1 MILIEQDKEEEPLFN
16 LNVEADVGT
25 PTVVTTINRGM
36 NAEEWAELAVNR
48 IVAISANAPPQV
60 REQAFAYKA
69 MIKALLID
77 YFDKVA
83 RSERSTAKTI
93 WDQEGLEGLMEYFED
108 I

>member
-1 MILIEQDKEEEPLFN
+1 MILIEQGKEEEPLFN
-16 LNVEADVGT
+16 VNVEADIGT

-36 NAEEWAELAVNR
+36 NAEEWAEVAVNR

-93 WDQEGLEGLMEYFED
+93 WDQEGLEGLMNYFED
-108 I
+108 V

>member
-1 MILIEQDKEEEPLFN
+1 MILIEQDKGEELLFDI
-16 LNVEADVGT
+16 NVEANIGT

-48 IVAISANAPPQV
+48 IVSVSANAPPQV

-93 WDQEGLEGLMEYFED
+93 WDQEGLEGLMNYFED

>member
-1 MILIEQDKEEEPLFN
+1 MF
-16 LNVEADVGT
+16 DVSVKSDIGT
-25 PTVVTTINRGM
+25 PTVVTTNNRGM

-48 IVAISANAPPQV
+48 IVSVSANAPPQV

-69 MIKALLID
+69 IIKALLID

-83 RSERSTAKTI
+83 KSERSTVKAI
-93 WDQEGLEGLMEYFED
+93 WNEQGMEGLMEYFED

>member
-1 MILIEQDKEEEPLFN
+1 MFN
-16 LNVEADVGT
+16 VSVESNIGT
-25 PTVVTTINRGM
+25 PTVVTTDNRGM

-48 IVAISANAPPQV
+48 IVAVSANAPPQV

-77 YFDKVA
+77 YFQKVA
-83 RSERSTAKTI
+83 KSEKSTAKTI
-93 WDQEGLEGLMEYFED
+93 WNEQGLEGLMEYFED

>member
-1 MILIEQDKEEEPLFN
+1 MILIEQDKGEELLFD
-16 LNVEADVGT
+16 VSVKSSVGT
-25 PTVVTTINRGM
+25 PMVVTTQNRGM

-48 IVAISANAPPQV
+48 IVSVSANAPSQV

-69 MIKALLID
+69 IIKALLID

-83 RSERSTAKTI
+83 KSERSTAKTI
-93 WDQEGLEGLMEYFED
+93 WNQEGLEGLMEYFED

>member
-1 MILIEQDKEEEPLFN
+1 MFDISVKSDI
-16 LNVEADVGT
+16 GT
-25 PTVVTTINRGM
+25 PTVVTTNNRGM

-48 IVAISANAPPQV
+48 IVAVSANAPPQV

-69 MIKALLID
+69 IIKALFID

-83 RSERSTAKTI
+83 KSERSTVKAI
-93 WDQEGLEGLMEYFED
+93 WNEQGMEGLMEYFED

>member
-1 MILIEQDKEEEPLFN
+1 MILIEQDKGEELLF
-16 LNVEADVGT
+16 DVSVKSSVGI
-25 PTVVTTINRGM
+25 PMVVTTQNRGM

-48 IVAISANAPPQV
+48 IVSVSANAPSQV

-69 MIKALLID
+69 IIKALLID

-83 RSERSTAKTI
+83 KSERSTAKTI
-93 WDQEGLEGLMEYFED
+93 WNQEGLEGLMEYFED

>member
-93 WDQEGLEGLMEYFED
+93 WDQEGLEGLMNYFED

>member
-1 MILIEQDKEEEPLFN
+1 MFDISVKSDI
-16 LNVEADVGT
+16 GT
-25 PTVVTTINRGM
+25 PTVVTTNNRGM

-48 IVAISANAPPQV
+48 IVAVSANAPPQV

-69 MIKALLID
+69 IIKALLID

-83 RSERSTAKTI
+83 KSERSTVKAI
-93 WDQEGLEGLMEYFED
+93 WNEQGMEGLMEYFED

>member
-1 MILIEQDKEEEPLFN
+1 MFN
-16 LNVEADVGT
+16 VSVESSIGT
-25 PTVVTTINRGM
+25 PTVVTTDNRGM

-48 IVAISANAPPQV
+48 IVAVSANAPPQV

-77 YFDKVA
+77 YFKKVA
-83 RSERSTAKTI
+83 KSEKSTAKTI
-93 WDQEGLEGLMEYFED
+93 WNEQGLEGLMEYFED

>member
-36 NAEEWAELAVNR
+36 NAEEWAEVAVNR

-60 REQAFAYKA
+60 REQAFEYKKL
-69 MIKALLID
+69 IKILLIG

-93 WDQEGLEGLMEYFED
+93 WDQEGLEGLMNYFED

>member
-1 MILIEQDKEEEPLFN
+1 MILIEQGKEEGLLFN
-16 LNVEADVGT
+16 ISVESSIGT
-25 PTVVTTINRGM
+25 PTVVTTNNRGM

-48 IVAISANAPPQV
+48 IVAVSANAPPQV

-93 WDQEGLEGLMEYFED
+93 WDQEGLEGLMNYFED

>member
-1 MILIEQDKEEEPLFN
+1 MFDISVKSDI
-16 LNVEADVGT
+16 GT
-25 PTVVTTINRGM
+25 PTVVTTNNRGM

-48 IVAISANAPPQV
+48 IVAVSANAPPQV

-69 MIKALLID
+69 IIKSLLID

-83 RSERSTAKTI
+83 KSERSTVKAI
-93 WDQEGLEGLMEYFED
+93 WNEQGMEGLMEYFED

>member
-1 MILIEQDKEEEPLFN
+1 MILIEQDKGEELLFD
-16 LNVEADVGT
+16 VSVKSSVGT
-25 PTVVTTINRGM
+25 PMVVTTHNRGM

-48 IVAISANAPPQV
+48 IVSVSANAPSQV

-69 MIKALLID
+69 IIKTLLID

-83 RSERSTAKTI
+83 KSERSTVKTI
-93 WDQEGLEGLMEYFED
+93 WNQEGLEGLMEYFED

>member
-1 MILIEQDKEEEPLFN
+1 MFN
-16 LNVEADVGT
+16 VSVESNIGT
-25 PTVVTTINRGM
+25 PTVVTTTNRGM

-48 IVAISANAPPQV
+48 IVAVSANAPPQV

-77 YFDKVA
+77 YFKKVA
-83 RSERSTAKTI
+83 KSEKATAKTFLNE
-93 WDQEGLEGLMEYFED
+93 QGLESLIEYFED

>member
-1 MILIEQDKEEEPLFN
+1 MFDIK
-16 LNVEADVGT
+16 VESNIGT
-25 PTVVTTINRGM
+25 ATVVTTVNRGM
-36 NAEEWAELAVNR
+36 NVEEWAELAVNR
-48 IVAISANAPPQV
+48 IVAVSANAPPQV

-83 RSERSTAKTI
+83 RSERSTAHTI
-93 WDQEGLEGLMEYFED
+93 WNEKGMEGLMEYFED